1 MTRRKRHKEERR
13 GVYSWS
19 RQEFFNLGV
28 DSEVGFSG
36 GQAGFHENWAALM
49 GGTVYLNPVV
59 RPGLD
64 RDAPREDSFCLRHV
78 GLSRRWHFEIMKIP
92 NSFLCLVASL
102 ATALTAAP
110 GEAPVKAPFA
120 KGEDAL
126 CVNDWWKRPA
136 NQIIDLKVPRDQ
148 VVCFGIYTVHNRIL
162 KLSAQ
167 LYPLYPEESREVRLE
182 IGKDGKW
189 TEVARQKV
197 NDLGWST
204 TFRIADWD
212 DSMDFKYRLL
222 HGDKASFEGLVRKNP
237 ADNDEIVLAALSCNS
252 NKDRGLR
259 EEYTANINHQD
270 PDLVFFAGD
279 QSYDHKEHTAAWLK
293 FGLAFREIF
302 RERPCV
308 TIPDDHDIGQGNLWG
323 EGGKKSKVEAGH
335 DGGYFFHPE
344 YVKMVER
351 QQCAHLP
358 DPYDPAPVGQGIGVY
373 YTRLVLGGVDF
384 AILEDR
390 KFKPG
395 PLGRHPLEGPRPD
408 HILDPKYDP
417 QVIDTPGLELLG
429 ARQEKF
435 LSDWA
440 ALRDGVA
447 IKAVLSQTG
456 FCGGAHLHGSRD
468 NRLHADL
475 DSNGWPQSG
484 RNRAVELIQKA
495 RAVHIAGDQHLATL
509 VRHGIREHGDG
520 PWAFVVPAIVNT
532 YYGRWWW
539 PEDEKPGAHPVAGSP
554 LPWTGDYLDG
564 FNNKISMVAY
574 ANPDPKR
581 QRVRAWDKEDPSGLP
596 PKEGWADGWGLVRF
610 HKKSGE
616 VTFECWPRFADVT
629 KPGAQQFPGWPVTVK
644 P

>member
-1 MTRRKRHKEERR
+1 
-13 GVYSWS
+13 
-19 RQEFFNLGV
+19 
-28 DSEVGFSG
+28 
-36 GQAGFHENWAALM
+36 
-49 GGTVYLNPVV
+49 
-59 RPGLD
+59 
-64 RDAPREDSFCLRHV
+64 
-78 GLSRRWHFEIMKIP
+78 MKIP

-102 ATALTAAP
+102 ATALTALTAAP